1 MSTQND
7 SNNSRS
13 AAIPTFDGKP
23 PCRNQALTWLDAAKI
38 FFAGKTETANAGQ
51 ISGLATLAFRDI
63 AAEWFRT
70 EILQEEANGEADP
83 QPKLCSSWRVFS
95 TRFKARFAAEDTSLA
110 TKQAELSALRMGQ
123 AEEIQRFRTRC
134 VAAAIKYAPVMQ
146 EPANETADSKQA
158 RLEFN
163 LFARNE
169 FACQYFVNGL
179 IPILQQKLYD
189 KRYTNFEECVTTVE
203 TIAKSLVNQGKY
215 HDPAASAH
223 PATKSTTEQGVNP
236 QLTHPVLSAINNG
249 SLASHLRRL
258 GFTQSAAKLS
268 SELQSMA
275 ASPNPLSS
283 TTNTSSA
290 QNAAAIERGKKNK
303 KQQRK
308 HSPSDY
314 TQGAKCNF
322 CKKNNHTEQQC
333 FAKKAA
339 AKRQQISSI
348 ATDSATPSQHEIE
361 DLEAYFQQ

>member
-7 SNNSRS
+7 PNTSRS

-38 FFAGKTETANAGQ
+38 FFAGKTDTANAGQ

-70 EILQEEANGEADP
+70 EILQEEANGAADP
-83 QPKLCSSWRVFS
+83 QPKLCSSWNVFA

-146 EPANETADSKQA
+146 EPANETPANKQA

-163 LFARNE
+163 LSARNE

-189 KRYTNFEECVTTVE
+189 KRYTSFDECVTMVE

-223 PATKSTTEQGVNP
+223 PATKSSTEQGVNP
-236 QLTHPVLSAINNG
+236 QIAHPVLSAITNG
-249 SLASHLRRL
+249 SLAAHLRRL
-258 GFTQSAAKLS
+258 GFNQSAAKLS
-268 SELQSMA
+268 SELQNMA

-283 TTNTSSA
+283 NGTSPVNP
-290 QNAAAIERGKKNK
+290 NAAAIEKGRKSKKM
-303 KQQRK
+303 QRK
-308 HSPSDY
+308 HAPSDY

-339 AKRQQISSI
+339 AKRQHVSSI
-348 ATDSATPSQHEIE
+348 QADAPSPLQNEIE

>member
-1 MSTQND
+1 MSNPQATND
-7 SNNSRS
+7 SRS

-38 FFAGKTETANAGQ
+38 FFAGKTDTVNAGQ

-70 EILQEEANGEADP
+70 EILQEEANGDASPD
-83 QPKLCSSWRVFS
+83 PKLCSSWAVFS
-95 TRFKARFAAEDTSLA
+95 ARFKARFAAEDTSLA
-110 TKQAELSALRMGQ
+110 TKQAELSALRMGH

-134 VAAAIKYAPVMQ
+134 VAAAIKYAPTMPAPPQ
-146 EPANETADSKQA
+146 ETPANKQA

-179 IPILQQKLYD
+179 IPVLQQRLYD
-189 KRYTNFEECVTTVE
+189 KQYDNFEECVSTVQA
-203 TIAKSLVNQGKY
+203 IAKALVNQGKY
-215 HDPAASAH
+215 QDPSAAAQ
-223 PATKSTTEQGVNP
+223 PATKSSTQQGVNP
-236 QLTHPVLSAINNG
+236 QLTHPVLSAITNG
-249 SLASHLRRL
+249 SLATHLRQL

-268 SELQSMA
+268 SELQAMA
-275 ASPNPLSS
+275 AAPNPLSS
-283 TTNTSSA
+283 GNASQPTSS
-290 QNAAAIERGKKNK
+290 NAAAIQKTRKNAK
-303 KQQRK
+303 QRK

-314 TQGAKCNF
+314 TQGAKCSF
-322 CKKNNHTEQQC
+322 CKKSNHTEQQC

-339 AKRQQISSI
+339 AKRQVSSI
-348 ATDSATPSQHEIE
+348 ELTAHDAPQHEVE